1 VVRSCCEKVSTPG
14 LATERHKRRDQLS
27 QLANTVINTI
37 LNINAFLV
45 VARLGSFSAASR
57 ELNVAPSV
65 VTKRITRLEEHV
77 QTRLIVRST
86 RGLTLTPAG
95 ERLLPRLLRV
105 MTELD
110 EVLLET
116 PAGHGEI
123 EGHVR
128 VKSPTTITSMYLGA
142 LFGEFQLGNPR
153 VTLEVVLMD
162 RSVNPLEENFDLVV
176 GARAASYPNVVD
188 VPLCTYP
195 QRLCCAPG
203 YLANKPEPRHPS
215 DLVDHDCLTT
225 VLFGSTWSFE
235 TGRGGVSVE
244 VRSRFHANDGRV
256 VLEGVRRGLGI
267 AILPCYLVEEDIKSG
282 RLQGLLESFPLPTYW
297 LKALVPRIKMEKPAV
312 RELVSFLKLRTQ
324 GGGPALGAMPPR

>member
-1 VVRSCCEKVSTPG
+1 M
-14 LATERHKRRDQLS
+14 
-27 QLANTVINTI
+27 
-37 LNINAFLV
+37 
-45 VARLGSFSAASR
+45 
-57 ELNVAPSV
+57 APSV

-77 QTRLIVRST
+77 RTRLIVRST

-110 EVLLET
+110 EVLLEK
-116 PAGHGEI
+116 PASNGEI

-142 LFGEFQLGNPR
+142 LFSEFQVDHPR

-195 QRLCCAPG
+195 QALCCTPT
-203 YLANKPEPRHPS
+203 YLANKSEPKQPS
-215 DLVDHDCLTT
+215 DLVEHECLTT
-225 VLFGSTWSFE
+225 VLFGTTWPFE
-235 TGRGGVSVE
+235 TPRGGVSIE

-267 AILPCYLVEEDIKSG
+267 AILPRYLVDEDIRTG
-282 RLQGLLESFPLPTYW
+282 RLRPLLEAFPLPIYW

-312 RELVSFLKLRTQ
+312 RELVSFLKVRTQ
-324 GGGPALGAMPPR
+324 SGGPAPAPVD